1 MLFEPSPMILNL
13 NRKLLEEIEVFKPT
27 KIVFNN
33 LERAKE
39 ELIEVVGNFKIDT
52 WNFTFAW
59 WWHLFTR
66 NVVWWGLMNFHVI
79 IILRNRINKYE
90 INNIWI

>member
-1 MLFEPSPMILNL
+1 MLFEPGPMILDL

-52 WNFTFAW
+52 WNFTLFNDGIYLLEMWSGEDW
-59 WWHLFTR
+59 WIP
-66 NVVWWGLMNFHVI
+66 M
-79 IILRNRINKYE
+79 
-90 INNIWI
+90 